1 MAIIDGITN
10 DNQKGDVWYS
20 MPSGDEV
27 LATLLRIK
35 VGKAADTKGFLPDIV
50 YSVIIWYSV
59 EK

>member
-50 YSVIIWYSV
+50 YSVII
-59 EK
+59 